1 MIRYSDIPVQTRWDG
16 KRVYV
21 TANYPIIPVQDT
33 DVQVVS
39 NTEDTLDSLA
49 YKYYGDPTLY
59 WIIARANNLGKGR
72 MSVPGGLTLR
82 IPININEIIHEF
94 NRLNS

>member
-1 MIRYSDIPVQTRWDG
+1 MKRYDNIQTTTRWDG
-16 KRVYV
+16 KRVYKSV
-21 TANYPIIPVQDT
+21 DYPVIVPQST

-39 NTEDTLDSLA
+39 NESDYLDALA

-72 MSVPGGLTLR
+72 LSVPYGLTLR
-82 IPININEIIHEF
+82 IPIDVNGIVNEF
-94 NRLNS
+94 NKLNS